1 MSSKVRHFFLSGKLC
16 LGIFSASTI
25 PSGSEITIPFEFGFD
40 EYHSLIDCACAQD
53 NCAVMKYNHKLQNQ
67 NHESNSQKRFKAHD
81 DDSNSGPP
89 QKLSPLG
96 ASLGNSQSL
105 QVKKVKTKEHFLLL
119 EEDYENL
126 FLDISE
132 GGSRHNRIKILGSVE
147 L

>member
-53 NCAVMKYNHKLQNQ
+53 NCAAMKYNHKLQNQ

-105 QVKKVKTKEHFLLL
+105 QVKKVKKKNFFT
-119 EEDYENL
+119 
-126 FLDISE
+126 I
-132 GGSRHNRIKILGSVE
+132 GGRLRNCF
-147 L
+147 

>member
-1 MSSKVRHFFLSGKLC
+1 
-16 LGIFSASTI
+16 
-25 PSGSEITIPFEFGFD
+25 
-40 EYHSLIDCACAQD
+40 
-53 NCAVMKYNHKLQNQ
+53 MKYNHKLQNQ

-105 QVKKVKTKEHFLLL
+105 QVKKVKKQKKQKNIFLLL
-119 EEDYENL
+119 EEDYEKL